1 MKRRKTSCSICILS
15 NTVCKYELLHI
26 AIIKLYVKPQLTPA
40 LVQLLHAHTHTRKHT
55 YIHSHTLSHRLRAP
69 TGAPESPSST
79 ALIIVHN
86 LP

>member
-40 LVQLLHAHTHTRKHT
+40 LVQLLHAHTQHEN
-55 YIHSHTLSHRLRAP
+55 TLIYTAILSP
-69 TGAPESPSST
+69 TGSE
-79 ALIIVHN
+79 
-86 LP
+86 LPREPQRVPAARLS